1 METQS
6 LSNDKGLLAAAE
18 YSRTHDDDPEHA
30 AQVCRLAMQ
39 IFDQSVA
46 VHGLGEED
54 KRLLAAGAL
63 LHDLGWKTRP
73 AAHHKGSRDII
84 LVAEIDGFTPKET
97 AMIAC
102 LARYHRK
109 AHPKDH
115 HKVFRGLNTKARD
128 RVRKLAALLRIA
140 DGFDRSHAST
150 VKKLRVR
157 VQEKTFTIAVEQEP
171 HSALDIM
178 GAERKKGLFEEVFG
192 REVVIQPPSS
202 GQRE

>member
-1 METQS
+1 METQN
-6 LSNDKGLLAAAE
+6 LSNDTGLRAAAE
-18 YSRTHDDDPEHA
+18 YSRKHDADPEHA

-39 IFDQSVA
+39 LFEQTANI
-46 VHGLGEED
+46 HGLGEED
-54 KRLLAAGAL
+54 KRLLAAAAF

-84 LVAEIDGFTPKET
+84 LVADIEGFTSKET

-115 HKVFRGLNTKARD
+115 HKVFRGLNAKARE

-140 DGFDRSHAST
+140 DGLDRAHAAT
-150 VKKLRVR
+150 VKKIHARA
-157 VQEKTFTIAVEQEP
+157 QDKTIIVSVEQEP
-171 HSALDIM
+171 HSAIDIM
-178 GAERKKGLFEEVFG
+178 GAERKKALFEEVFG
-192 REVVIQPPSS
+192 LEVVIEAPQTADP
-202 GQRE
+202 E